1 MADTGV
7 TMEDITVDITG
18 DMVTDTT
25 IKCELDLQ
33 EEQSEQP
40 NSF

>member
-1 MADTGV
+1 MAVTGV

-33 EEQSEQP
+33 EQSEQP